1 MVKTLVM
8 FSAIMVAFPI
18 GTFFA
23 FYDFIFLGESVVM
36 RALQSERDFSVGVDE
51 TVLLTPGSRRMG
63 GGGKRRYI
71 HTGTCVL
78 CILVRTGDLQLEVCK
93 SG

>member
-51 TVLLTPGSRRMG
+51 KVLLTPGSRRMG
-63 GGGKRRYI
+63 GGGKRRYT
-71 HTGTCVL
+71 HTCVL